1 MATIATFWI
10 ALITMVV
17 FLLNIF
23 FKSLI
28 ATLYALINALGKTLL
43 VVVLTIIFLVII
55 TAILGFWTAFLDMGV
70 EVLYVL
76 ATVLAS
82 IISGLFIFA
91 AIYYFLGLDVVFRI
105 GTLGIELI
113 FLPLTVL
120 VIGME
125 CITKFFSRCY
135 EKLVH
140 SMINKLN
147 GS

>member
-23 FKSLI
+23 FKAI
-28 ATLYALINALGKTLL
+28 VAALYALINAIGKTML
-43 VVVLTIIFLVII
+43 VGVLTIIFLII
-55 TAILGFWTAFLDMGV
+55 IAIVLGFWTSFLDNGV
-70 EVLYVL
+70 EAFYMIGTFF
-76 ATVLAS
+76 AM
-82 IISGLFIFA
+82 IISGLLMFA
-91 AIYYFLGLDVVFRI
+91 FLYFFLGLDVVA
-105 GTLGIELI
+105 GLVTLGIWLI
-113 FLPLTVL
+113 FCPLTIL
-120 VIGME
+120 VEGME
-125 CITKFFSRCY
+125 YIAQFFSRCY